1 VPEIW
6 LLMGISGTIA
16 GRSAGGF
23 VRRFFWGRERG
34 GELVQS
40 RR

>member
-1 VPEIW
+1 
-6 LLMGISGTIA
+6 MA
-16 GRSAGGF
+16 GFRRRSERLFLGPG
-23 VRRFFWGRERG
+23 RG